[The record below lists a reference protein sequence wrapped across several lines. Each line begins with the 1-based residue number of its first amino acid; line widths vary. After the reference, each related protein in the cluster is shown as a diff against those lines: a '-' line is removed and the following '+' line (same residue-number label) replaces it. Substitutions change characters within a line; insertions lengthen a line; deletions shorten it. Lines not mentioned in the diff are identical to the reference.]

1 MQVIATKAGYF
12 GKLRQAGDTFDVPD
26 GSKASWFAPSASVA
40 ESNGKKAK
48 GELKAKEE
56 TQGASDL
63 V

>member
-12 GKLRQAGDTFDVPD
+12 GNLRQAGDKFDVPD
-26 GSKASWFAPSASVA
+26 GPKASWIAPTAPVA
-40 ESNGKKAK
+40 QSNGKKAK

-56 TQGASDL
+56 TQGAADL

>member
-12 GKLRQAGDTFDVPD
+12 GKLRQAGDKFDVPD

-48 GELKAKEE
+48 EE
-56 TQGASDL
+56 TKGASDL